1 VTRVHLRNV
10 LVGLLIT
17 LVVWTFYRANAK
29 DPTEVTGLDRMVLRV
44 SAPLDRAFV
53 VVFSAWVTVYKQW
66 LYRIDLKEENR
77 RLAG

>member
-1 VTRVHLRNV
+1 MTRVHLRNV